1 MKNDNIF
8 DKTKYDNTYIKN
20 HYDRINLLFIKGTKD
35 KLNKHCKEYGYKS
48 ISSFVNEA
56 INDRIKLDIENK
68 NNCE

>member
-1 MKNDNIF
+1 MDNKEIKF
-8 DKTKYDNTYIKN
+8 NKSEYDNAYIKN

-56 INDRIKLDIENK
+56 IDEKIARDFLKITE
-68 NNCE
+68 